1 METREQESRTIQSVN
16 PLEPVREEDKIHLVL
31 AYLGLLALIPLI
43 TVKDSPFIN
52 WHAKNGLVLGLGGG
66 IVLSIVSAILT
77 PVFCIGPLIGL
88 AGGIALIVV
97 DVMAMLKALNGQR
110 WRIPVISDLA
120 DKL

>member
-43 TVKDSPFIN
+43 TVKDSPFIS
-52 WHAKNGLVLGLGGG
+52 WHAKNGLILGLGGG